1 MMYVSL
7 FFVFFFFKQKTAYD
21 MRISDW
27 SSDVCSSDLQ
37 ELVRRHSLHFGNRDR
52 CGLALHL
59 FGKHLMGTGTEL
71 GRVRG
76 LGSARSGS
84 HHWLHQRITAVGNLI
99 LVLCRT
105 ISLWRWIGRATFL
118 TPAINRLHYC
128 RLCL

>member
-27 SSDVCSSDLQ
+27 SSDVCAEDQQ

-84 HHWLHQRITAVGNLI
+84 HHWLHQRITARSEEHTYELQ
-99 LVLCRT
+99 
-105 ISLWRWIGRATFL
+105 SLMRIPYAVF
-118 TPAINRLHYC
+118 
-128 RLCL
+128 CLKKTKKK